1 MSKLIGKLLVCL
13 ACLTLFHAAF
23 STYEHLSIL
32 KALSRPESGV
42 PSSIVIEAFVSL
54 ICFIVGIVYITGEL
68 KDVTYRGELAHRTI
82 DDSDARM
89 GFMRLSKRG
98 KAIFGDLDR

>member
-13 ACLTLFHAAF
+13 ACLTLFHD
-23 STYEHLSIL
+23 LSIL

>member
-32 KALSRPESGV
+32 KTLSRPESGV
-42 PSSIVIEAFVSL
+42 PPSIVTEAFVSL
-54 ICFIVGIVYITGEL
+54 ICFTVGIVYTAGEL